1 MSESAS
7 RAPGFLGTEPP
18 EESTVAT
25 ATRLPLASWAVVQ
38 SNTVCVTKLAKV
50 PLPFDFGSVKIL
62 RILFNQCHIG
72 EIVSMATV
80 GDILEIVVTSMRD
93 AFLAV
98 TVFVAAMVLLFS
110 WLQYATSG
118 RFVEYI
124 RERKKL
130 QPVIGAL
137 MGLTPGCGGAI
148 VMMPMYARGYVTYGT
163 VVATLIATLGDSAFV
178 LIGAAVI
185 DSRFIAPMLAV
196 HALSF
201 CVGVSWGYLVDVT
214 GTTPRN
220 PIGRYGPTFGDE
232 ETHPTEDVVSPLDEL
247 PREVPEGLGYKILHQ
262 GYVLW
267 WAVTALGL
275 IFAILLLVWTGQ
287 DAEFSLELAYNPLT
301 LNGFITW
308 IGLLGTT
315 LSIILYISQKN
326 WFADDTEATI
336 GDKLHSMRETM
347 VHAASETAFVTFW
360 VMIAYLAFEFMMLF
374 SGLAEDDLAQY
385 GDGFVV
391 VIVAA
396 TIGLI
401 PGCGPQ
407 IIAITAYTK
416 DVISFPALAANAISQ
431 DGDALFP
438 LLVRHKAA
446 SLWATVHTTIPAII
460 VGIVLM
466 MAGINF

>member
-1 MSESAS
+1 M
-7 RAPGFLGTEPP
+7 
-18 EESTVAT
+18 
-25 ATRLPLASWAVVQ
+25 
-38 SNTVCVTKLAKV
+38 
-50 PLPFDFGSVKIL
+50 
-62 RILFNQCHIG
+62 
-72 EIVSMATV
+72 VSGQEV
-80 GDILEIVVTSMRD
+80 LDIMVISMRD

-98 TVFVAAMVLLFS
+98 TVFVAVMVLLFS

-124 RERKKL
+124 QSQKKL

-148 VMMPMYARGYVTYGT
+148 IMMPMYARGYVTYGT

-178 LIGAAVI
+178 LIGAAVA
-185 DSRFIAPMLAV
+185 DSSFIAPMIAV
-196 HALSF
+196 HVISF
-201 CVGVSWGYLVDVT
+201 IVGVSWGYIVDMT
-214 GTTPRN
+214 GTTPSK
-220 PIGRYGPTFGDE
+220 PLGKFGPKVGDE
-232 ETHPTEDVVSPLDEL
+232 LVPEHDEDISPLEDL
-247 PREVPEGLGYKILHQ
+247 SREVPEGIGYKILHQ
-262 GYVLW
+262 GFLFW
-267 WAVTALGL
+267 WAVTAIGF
-275 IFAILLLVWTGQ
+275 IFAILLLVWSGQ
-287 DAEFSLELAYNPLT
+287 DADYELQLAYNPLT
-301 LNGFITW
+301 LDGFITW

-315 LSIILYISQKN
+315 LSVILYIAQKN

-360 VMIAYLAFEFMMLF
+360 VMIAYLVFEFTMLF
-374 SGLAEDDLAQY
+374 SGVTEQDMARH
-385 GDGFVV
+385 GDGLIAV
-391 VIVAA
+391 VIAA

-416 DVISFPALAANAISQ
+416 EMISFPALAANAISQ

-446 SLWATVHTTIPAII
+446 SLWATVHTTIPALIT
-460 VGIVLM
+460 GIVLM
-466 MAGINF
+466 LAGVNF

>member
-1 MSESAS
+1 
-7 RAPGFLGTEPP
+7 
-18 EESTVAT
+18 
-25 ATRLPLASWAVVQ
+25 
-38 SNTVCVTKLAKV
+38 
-50 PLPFDFGSVKIL
+50 
-62 RILFNQCHIG
+62 
-72 EIVSMATV
+72 MATV
-80 GDILEIVVTSMRD
+80 HDVVEIVVTSMRD

-110 WLQYATSG
+110 WLQYTTSG

-124 RERKKL
+124 RERKRL

-178 LIGAAVI
+178 LIGAAVT
-185 DSRFIAPMLAV
+185 DSSFIAPLLAV
-196 HALSF
+196 HAISF
-201 CVGVSWGYLVDVT
+201 IVGVTWGYFVDMT
-214 GTTPRN
+214 GTTPRR
-220 PIGRYGPTFGDE
+220 PLGRFGPTIGQEKPKVEPDGE
-232 ETHPTEDVVSPLDEL
+232 SPLNDL
-247 PREVPEGLGYKILHQ
+247 SREVPEGLGYKILHQ

-267 WAVTALGL
+267 WVVTLLGL
-275 IFAILLLVWTGQ
+275 VFAILLLVWSGQ
-287 DAEFSLELAYNPLT
+287 DADYSLELAYDPFT

-315 LSIILYISQKN
+315 LSIILYIAQKN

-360 VMIAYLAFEFMMLF
+360 VMIAYLAFEFMLLF
-374 SGLAEDDLAQY
+374 SGLSEQDMANY
-385 GDGFVV
+385 GDGIIAVT
-391 VIVAA
+391 IAA
-396 TIGLI
+396 IIGLI

-416 DVISFPALAANAISQ
+416 EIISFPALAANAISQ

-460 VGIVLM
+460 VGIILLM
-466 MAGINF
+466 ADVNI

>member
-1 MSESAS
+1 M
-7 RAPGFLGTEPP
+7 
-18 EESTVAT
+18 VAVHD
-25 ATRLPLASWAVVQ
+25 VV
-38 SNTVCVTKLAKV
+38 
-50 PLPFDFGSVKIL
+50 
-62 RILFNQCHIG
+62 
-72 EIVSMATV
+72 
-80 GDILEIVVTSMRD
+80 EIVVTSMRD

-124 RERKKL
+124 RERKRL

-178 LIGAAVI
+178 LIGAAVT
-185 DSRFIAPMLAV
+185 DSTFIAPLLAV
-196 HALSF
+196 HAISF
-201 CVGVSWGYLVDVT
+201 IVGVTWGYFVDMT
-214 GTTPRN
+214 GTTPRKPLGRFG
-220 PIGRYGPTFGDE
+220 PIFSQE
-232 ETHPTEDVVSPLDEL
+232 EPQIEPEGESPLDDL
-247 PREVPEGLGYKILHQ
+247 SREVPEGLGYNILHQ

-267 WAVTALGL
+267 WIVTLLGL
-275 IFAILLLVWTGQ
+275 VFAILLLVWSGQ
-287 DAEFSLELAYNPLT
+287 DADYSLELAYNPLT

-315 LSIILYISQKN
+315 LSIILYIAQKN

-360 VMIAYLAFEFMMLF
+360 VMIAYLAFESMLLF
-374 SGLAEDDLAQY
+374 SGLSEQDMANY
-385 GDGFVV
+385 GDGFIAVT
-391 VIVAA
+391 IAA
-396 TIGLI
+396 IIGLI

-416 DVISFPALAANAISQ
+416 EIISFPALAANAISQ

-460 VGIVLM
+460 VGIILLM
-466 MAGINF
+466 ADVNI